1 MAKKHSL
8 DVAAAE
14 SLTSGS
20 VATRLG
26 AGTDA
31 SVWFRGAIVA
41 YAEDA
46 KFRLLGVDPGPVVTA
61 SCATQM
67 AQGVS
72 RLFESQV
79 GVAVT
84 GVGGPE
90 PVEGR
95 PPGTVFVA
103 VFSPRTGH
111 VPRTALRRWSR
122 GCPRI
127 LDQLGP
133 GSAAGEIGGDLGR
146 YWARTKEPACD

>member
-1 MAKKHSL
+1 MASTEDTVEEIASLATKHSL
-8 DVAAAE
+8 AVAAAE

-41 YAEDA
+41 YAEHA
-46 KFRLLGVDPGPVVTA
+46 KFSLLGVDRGPVITA

-67 AQGVS
+67 VQGVS

-90 PVEGR
+90 PVEGH
-95 PPGTVFVA
+95 PAGTVFVA
-103 VFSPRTGH
+103 VAVRDQITCRELH
-111 VPRTALRRWSR
+111 
-122 GCPRI
+122 
-127 LDQLGP
+127 LDGGP
-133 GSAAGEIGGDLGR
+133 EDVLESSTSAAVALLLEKMREI
-146 YWARTKEPACD
+146 

>member
-1 MAKKHSL
+1 MASSPDAVEEIASLAKKHSL
-8 DVAAAE
+8 EVAAAE

-20 VATRLG
+20 LATRLG
-26 AGTDA
+26 AGPDA
-31 SVWFRGAIVA
+31 SVWFRGAIIA

-46 KFRLLGVDPGPVVTA
+46 KFTLLGVDPGPVVTA

-72 RLFESQV
+72 RLFESRV

-90 PVEGR
+90 PVEGH

-103 VFSPRTGH
+103 VTVRDQVTCRELHLVGGPEEVLESSTSS
-111 VPRTALRRWSR
+111 ALALLLEKLR
-122 GCPRI
+122 
-127 LDQLGP
+127 
-133 GSAAGEIGGDLGR
+133 EI
-146 YWARTKEPACD
+146 

>member
-1 MAKKHSL
+1 MASTADTVEEIASLARKHSL

-41 YAEDA
+41 YSEDA
-46 KFRLLGVDPGPVVTA
+46 KFSLLGVDPGPVVTA

-84 GVGGPE
+84 GVGGPD
-90 PVEGR
+90 PVEGH

-103 VFSPRTGH
+103 VAVRDQVTCRELHLDGGPEDVLESSTSS
-111 VPRTALRRWSR
+111 ALALLLEKMR
-122 GCPRI
+122 
-127 LDQLGP
+127 
-133 GSAAGEIGGDLGR
+133 EI
-146 YWARTKEPACD
+146 

>member
-1 MAKKHSL
+1 MASTPDTVEEIASLAKKHSL

-20 VATRLG
+20 LATRLG

-31 SVWFRGAIVA
+31 SAWFRGAIVA

-46 KFRLLGVDPGPVVTA
+46 KFSLLGVDPGPVVTA
-61 SCATQM
+61 NCATQM

-79 GVAVT
+79 AVAVT

-103 VFSPRTGH
+103 VTVRDKVTCRELHLVGGPEEVLESSTSS
-111 VPRTALRRWSR
+111 ALALLLEKMR
-122 GCPRI
+122 
-127 LDQLGP
+127 
-133 GSAAGEIGGDLGR
+133 EI
-146 YWARTKEPACD
+146 